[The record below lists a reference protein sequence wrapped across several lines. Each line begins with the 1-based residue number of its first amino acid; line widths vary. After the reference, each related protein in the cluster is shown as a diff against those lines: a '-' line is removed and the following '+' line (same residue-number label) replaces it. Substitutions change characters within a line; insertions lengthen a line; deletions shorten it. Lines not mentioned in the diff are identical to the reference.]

1 MGKKDVEEKLNV
13 KERNQ
18 KENLVKKGKQDAV
31 KNSLYIFYMEL
42 EQLVMVALILV
53 IVYMLSQMSQ
63 QQQSAKTDSVVYLQA
78 PYFGYNFGQ
87 GPLWRG
93 PRPGRRRWR
102 RRGRRRFW
110 F

>member
-1 MGKKDVEEKLNV
+1 
-13 KERNQ
+13 
-18 KENLVKKGKQDAV
+18 
-31 KNSLYIFYMEL
+31 MEL
-42 EQLVMVALILV
+42 EQLVMVVLILV
-53 IVYMLSQMSQ
+53 IVYMFSQMSQ
-63 QQQSAKTDSVVYLQA
+63 QQQQPAQTDSVVYLQA

-102 RRGRRRFW
+102 RRGRRRFG

>member
-1 MGKKDVEEKLNV
+1 
-13 KERNQ
+13 
-18 KENLVKKGKQDAV
+18 
-31 KNSLYIFYMEL
+31 MEL

-63 QQQSAKTDSVVYLQA
+63 QQQSTKTDSVVYLQA